1 MRLPTQEGFH
11 FLVYTYIQVFNP
23 WDCIPMNVGKVSHF
37 HVYTHIRTCTKPNP
51 HLTQY
56 GFLLSIVTLIP
67 TLSVRAENILAS
79 ISLATS
85 GDSSAWQSTPI
96 ALLACERKQ
105 EWKDQTCN
113 PCWERGW
120 GSERLVGADKMTKS
134 HHSNSNRSD
143 THGLWDAGFCSGGFP
158 STFCLLLVR
167 QTEGQY
173 LQQVREH
180 LLQQLRVSCQNM
192 PHGHQVPGRRYP
204 DTES

>member
-23 WDCIPMNVGKVSHF
+23 WDCIPWMWERFPTSMYIHTYVHA
-37 HVYTHIRTCTKPNP
+37 PNL

-134 HHSNSNRSD
+134 HHSNRSD
-143 THGLWDAGFCSGGFP
+143 THSLWDAGFCSGGFP

-192 PHGHQVPGRRYP
+192 PHGHQVPGKRYP